1 MDSVS
6 GADPGFPV
14 GGGANLPGE
23 APTYD
28 FAKFCEK
35 LHEIEKILGRRG
47 GGVPGCPP
55 KSGTEYIL
63 WIIFI
68 YRKEYLVKIQSC

>member
-23 APTYD
+23 APTYENMKLR
-28 FAKFCEK
+28 KFWAVE
-35 LHEIEKILGRRG
+35 G
-47 GGVPGCPP
+47 GGRAGMPP
-55 KSGTEYIL
+55 KSATEYIL

-68 YRKEYLVKIQSC
+68 FRKEYLVKIQSC